1 MPLADW
7 FSTFC
12 DNLVI
17 RNVDDISYRY
27 RRITRR
33 LNTDFWETTS
43 ESSHSL
49 YVGSYGRNTGIA
61 GISDLDMIFQ
71 LPYALYQQY
80 DSHAGNGQ
88 SALLQAVRESI
99 ANTYAVTEV
108 KADGQVIL
116 VPFDDGMTF
125 EVVPAFINTASTY
138 THPDSNDGGKWRT
151 TDPRNEIESI
161 RVRND
166 ATNGNLV
173 RLARMMRAW
182 KSQWSVPIGGLL
194 IDTLAYQ
201 FIENY
206 QYRDK
211 SFLYYDYMSRDFF
224 QWMSEQDENQEYWR
238 APGSGAYVFGKGLF
252 QYKAKRCYNISVEA
266 IAHDTA
272 KEEWSAKNKW
282 REIYGTSFPD

>member
-17 RNVDDISYRY
+17 RNVADISYRY

-33 LNTDFWETTS
+33 LNTDFWDTTS

-49 YVGSYGRNTGIA
+49 YVGSTVA
-61 GISDLDMIFQ
+61 TPASPESATWMIFQ
-71 LPYALYQQY
+71 PPYALYQQY

-99 ANTYAVTEV
+99 ANTYSVTEV

-151 TDPRNEIESI
+151 T
-161 RVRND
+161 
-166 ATNGNLV
+166 
-173 RLARMMRAW
+173 
-182 KSQWSVPIGGLL
+182 
-194 IDTLAYQ
+194 Y
-201 FIENY
+201 
-206 QYRDK
+206 
-211 SFLYYDYMSRDFF
+211 
-224 QWMSEQDENQEYWR
+224 
-238 APGSGAYVFGKGLF
+238 
-252 QYKAKRCYNISVEA
+252 
-266 IAHDTA
+266 
-272 KEEWSAKNKW
+272 
-282 REIYGTSFPD
+282 